1 MKIFVWQSTV
11 TENFSYLHSM
21 FYYGRNYANLC
32 KNPAIKLNVK
42 VAPKPKFENL
52 PRGLL
57 PKHTE
62 NLLTK
67 SARMLTSLTKWYFLN
82 NYEIYILFHLE
93 SSFHSQDIH
102 FFGFLSSL
110 SFLVG
115 HYFRGWS
122 KIFDVVNCLIQNLIL
137 CFVWYI
143 EMEKRHDIDTL
154 LIDRILNKYIFTKKS
169 CRKCTPKASP
179 NFFLIGIHYMQDWGG
194 TTRHGVTRKDA
205 PE

>member
-1 MKIFVWQSTV
+1 
-11 TENFSYLHSM
+11 M

-67 SARMLTSLTKWYFLN
+67 SARMLTSLTKLYFLN

-115 HYFRGWS
+115 HYFRG
-122 KIFDVVNCLIQNLIL
+122 
-137 CFVWYI
+137 
-143 EMEKRHDIDTL
+143 
-154 LIDRILNKYIFTKKS
+154 
-169 CRKCTPKASP
+169 
-179 NFFLIGIHYMQDWGG
+179 
-194 TTRHGVTRKDA
+194 
-205 PE
+205 